1 MIIFLL
7 VLAILTAIISFFYS
21 RYLYGRI
28 LARLSFIEACPGLY
42 DKEWWLDEN

>member
-21 RYLYGRI
+21 RYLYSRI
-28 LARLSFIEACPGLY
+28 LVRLSFLEACPGLY